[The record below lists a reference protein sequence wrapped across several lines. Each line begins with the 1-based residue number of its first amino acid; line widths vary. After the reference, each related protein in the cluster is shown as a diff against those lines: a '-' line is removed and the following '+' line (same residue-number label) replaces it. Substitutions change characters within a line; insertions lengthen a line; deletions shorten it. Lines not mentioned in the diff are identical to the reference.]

1 MTALDRGWLVANPLP
16 GVEQETNKNAR
27 GRVLVAGG
35 SNSVPGGLLLTGEA
49 ALRAGAGKILL
60 ATVERVALPLGIAMP
75 EAAVFGLP
83 ANAEGELA
91 AGAGGPLVKLLD
103 LCDALV
109 LGPGMS
115 KEADVGPI
123 LRHVLAAGP
132 ADLPIVVDAAVIGAA
147 RGFPDAVRSRGGK
160 IVLTPHP
167 GEMALLMDCDEA
179 ELRDRPEA
187 MARAAAER
195 FAAVV
200 VLKQAE
206 TWIAAP
212 EGPSLRYPG
221 GGPGLATAGSGD
233 VLAGILAGLL
243 ARGAAPL
250 LAAAWAVWL
259 HGEAGQRLAARTPVG
274 FLARELPGWVPKL
287 MTEPGQA

>member
-1 MTALDRGWLVANPLP
+1 M
-16 GVEQETNKNAR
+16 
-27 GRVLVAGG
+27 
-35 SNSVPGGLLLTGEA
+35 PGGLLLTGEA
-49 ALRAGAGKILL
+49 ALRAGAGKVQF
-60 ATVERVALPLGIAMP
+60 ATVEGAALPLGIAMP

-91 AGAGGPLVKLLD
+91 AGAAGPLVQLLG

-109 LGPGMS
+109 LGPGMG
-115 KEADVGPI
+115 KEAGVGPI

-132 ADLPIVVDAAVIGAA
+132 ANLPIVIDAAAIGAA
-147 RGFPDAVRSRGGK
+147 RGCVDAVRARGGK
-160 IVLTPHP
+160 IVLTPHA

-187 MARAAAER
+187 LARAAAER

-206 TWIAAP
+206 TLIVAP
-212 EGPSLRYPG
+212 EGTSLRYPG

-243 ARGAAPL
+243 ARGATPL

-259 HGEAGQRLAARTPVG
+259 HGEAGRRLAARAPVG
-274 FLARELPGWVPKL
+274 FMARELPARIPEL
-287 MTEPGQA
+287 MAEPGESEPIRL